1 MFDDVR
7 GQLTYLPGARSNLD
21 TDRRWNN
28 RQETLELL
36 LEDFRHDY
44 ARGKISE
51 AIVSEVEDLCMSHGL
66 HVDQSGPSF
75 RRLCKAY
82 LTMSIEII
90 ELQLKRQI
98 GTIIPPLFYP
108 ISFTSLLKGSCAL
121 S

>member
-28 RQETLELL
+28 RQETLEMLL
-36 LEDFRHDY
+36 GDFRHDY

-82 LTMSIEII
+82 LMMSIEII
-90 ELQLKRQI
+90 EMQLNGRS
-98 GTIIPPLFYP
+98 GRSSPPRFYP
-108 ISFTSLLKGSCAL
+108 ISFTSLLKGSCTL